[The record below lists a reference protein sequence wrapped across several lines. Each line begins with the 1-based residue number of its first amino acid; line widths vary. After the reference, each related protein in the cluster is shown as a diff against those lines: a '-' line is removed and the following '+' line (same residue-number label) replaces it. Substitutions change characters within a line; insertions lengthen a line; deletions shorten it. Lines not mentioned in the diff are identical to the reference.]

1 MFVDTAFGKAF
12 RKWQSNSEESENIL
26 SANEENNRDL
36 MERSNAQ
43 GILTKIQKCDL
54 KVLGIS
60 WNKETDQFKFRSKNA
75 GEVTKRE
82 LLWF

>member
-1 MFVDTAFGKAF
+1 MFVNTAFGKVF
-12 RKWQSNSEESENIL
+12 RKWQSNSEENEKIS
-26 SANEENNRDL
+26 SANEENKRDL

-60 WNKETDQFKFRSKNA
+60 WNKETDQFNFRSKNA
-75 GEVTKRE
+75 GEVTKQE
-82 LLWF
+82 FLWF

>member
-1 MFVDTAFGKAF
+1 MFVNTAFVKVF
-12 RKWQSNSEESENIL
+12 RKWQSNSEESAKIS
-26 SANEENNRDL
+26 SANEENNRDF

-43 GILTKIQKCDL
+43 GILNEVQKCDL

>member
-1 MFVDTAFGKAF
+1 MFVNTAFGNVF
-12 RKWQSNSEESENIL
+12 RKWQSNSEENEKIS

-60 WNKETDQFKFRSKNA
+60 WNKETDQFNFRSKNA
-75 GEVTKRE
+75 GEVTKQE

>member
-1 MFVDTAFGKAF
+1 MFVNTAFGKVF
-12 RKWQSNSEESENIL
+12 RKWQSNSEENEKIS
-26 SANEENNRDL
+26 SANEENKRDL

-60 WNKETDQFKFRSKNA
+60 WNKETDQFNFRSKNA
-75 GEVTKRE
+75 GEVTKQE

>member
-1 MFVDTAFGKAF
+1 MFVNTAFGKVI
-12 RKWQSNSEESENIL
+12 RKWQSNSEENEKIS
-26 SANEENNRDL
+26 SANEENKRDL

-60 WNKETDQFKFRSKNA
+60 WNKETDQFNFRSKNA
-75 GEVTKRE
+75 GEVTKQE
-82 LLWF
+82 FLWF